1 MEKFSIDLQP
11 EPAKPINRFIQR
23 SLFGLV
29 GVSNIV
35 QAILSDNYFRYI
47 SMLFGL
53 GAIVFAIGYRWFYKP
68 KLFSFDDIGIE
79 GPISTSKNIL
89 RKWENIAKIE
99 ISLFNLKIYAKSGEL
114 SNVYLGNLTFQHLR
128 EIKTKIFDLAKSKGI
143 EVLAA

>member
-35 QAILSDNYFRYI
+35 QAILSDNNFRYI

-68 KLFSFDDIGIE
+68 KLFSFDDNGIE

-89 RKWENIAKIE
+89 HKWENIAKIE
-99 ISLFNLKIYAKSGEL
+99 VGLFNLRIYAKSGEL

-143 EVLAA
+143 EVQAA